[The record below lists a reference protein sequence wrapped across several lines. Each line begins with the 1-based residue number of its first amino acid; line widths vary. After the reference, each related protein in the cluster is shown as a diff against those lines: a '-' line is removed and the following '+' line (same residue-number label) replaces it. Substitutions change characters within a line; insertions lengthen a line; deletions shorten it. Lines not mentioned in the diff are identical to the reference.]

1 MESSKDILQKLNEIL
16 EKDNPD
22 IELFETL
29 LMTLKSEYNPKIK
42 LIDFEYYTEERL
54 IKAKEEKIICIR
66 LQNFEKAASNR
77 DLELECQKHIDLKN
91 QFELNKSMFDLKE
104 GYLLYYYFGTSLND
118 RKIREFYKKFI

>member
-1 MESSKDILQKLNEIL
+1 MEDSKNILQWLNDML

-22 IELFETL
+22 LELFETL

-42 LIDFEYYTEERL
+42 LIDFEYYNEERL
-54 IKAKEEKIICIR
+54 MKAKEEKLICVR

-77 DLELECQKHIDLKN
+77 DLELDCQKHIGLKN
-91 QFELNKSMFDLKE
+91 QLDLIKSMFDLKD

-118 RKIREFYKKFI
+118 RKIREFYKRYI

>member
-1 MESSKDILQKLNEIL
+1 
-16 EKDNPD
+16 
-22 IELFETL
+22 
-29 LMTLKSEYNPKIK
+29 MTLKSEFNIKIK
-42 LIDFEYYTEERL
+42 LIDFEYFNEERL
-54 IKAKEEKIICIR
+54 MNAKEEKIICVR

-118 RKIREFYKKFI
+118 RKMKEIYKQFIK